1 MKVIQELV
9 AYFDR
14 RGKLA
19 PEDLK
24 KLGEQGLLA
33 NEAPRN
39 MTDYGDRIGATFF
52 FRVTGSLNGQIW
64 GTDVY
69 TGDSELAAAAVHA
82 GLLKPDEAGVLRV
95 VMVDPPARFA
105 GSLRNGV
112 TSHDFERYGSA
123 YRLERP

>member
-14 RGKLA
+14 RSRLA
-19 PEDLK
+19 PDELK
-24 KLGEQGLLA
+24 RLGEQGLLA
-33 NEAPRN
+33 NEAPRT
-39 MTDYGDRIGATFF
+39 MVDYGDQIGATFF
-52 FRVTGSLNGQIW
+52 FRICGALTGQVW

-69 TGDSELAAAAVHA
+69 TGDSELATTAVHA
-82 GLLKPDEAGVLRV
+82 GLLKPDETGVLRV
-95 VMVDPPARFA
+95 LIVDPPARFA

-123 YRLERP
+123 YRLERI